1 MADLVAMLNERDL
14 NAQVTL
20 RQTVHNAAY
29 RTERTNQA
37 ATESECGQSR
47 DEQSRQTARGDP
59 DGAVEHHRVD
69 IVGIDACLD
78 CEQLVA
84 LTIPAGIGELR
95 QLGAT
100 RRFRHLV
107 MEVTAAGA
115 GFADDILNQQLALI
129 VFVIPAID
137 IDVFRV
143 GVHIGNAGIGAAG
156 AVDSEIVSG
165 FAPAHC
171 ADRIESKLPCFVRPK
186 SCRLWLFPR
195 NSTGSSSRR
204 RRDRT
209 PWSDAPR

>member
-1 MADLVAMLNERDL
+1 MADLVTMLNERDL

-20 RQTVHNAAY
+20 RQAVHNAAY

-47 DEQSRQTARGDP
+47 DQQSRQTARGDP
-59 DGAVEHHRVD
+59 DGAVEHYRVD
-69 IVGIDACLD
+69 IVGIDARLD

-95 QLGAT
+95 QLRTT

-107 MEVTAAGA
+107 FEETAAGA
-115 GFADDILNQQLALI
+115 GFAYDVLNQQLALI
-129 VFVIPAID
+129 VLVIPAID

-143 GVHIGNAGIGAAG
+143 VVHIGNAGICAAG

-171 ADRIESKLPCFVRPK
+171 ADRVESELPC
-186 SCRLWLFPR
+186 LL
-195 NSTGSSSRR
+195 
-204 RRDRT
+204 RRDL
-209 PWSDAPR
+209 AG

>member
-1 MADLVAMLNERDL
+1 MADLVTMLNERDL
-14 NAQVTL
+14 NAQVPL

-47 DEQSRQTARGDP
+47 DEQSGQTAPGDP

-78 CEQLVA
+78 GEQLVA

-95 QLGAT
+95 QFGTA

-107 MEVTAAGA
+107 FEVTAAGA
-115 GFADDILNQQLALI
+115 GFADAILNQQLALI

-137 IDVFRV
+137 I
-143 GVHIGNAGIGAAG
+143 
-156 AVDSEIVSG
+156 
-165 FAPAHC
+165 
-171 ADRIESKLPCFVRPK
+171 
-186 SCRLWLFPR
+186 
-195 NSTGSSSRR
+195 
-204 RRDRT
+204 
-209 PWSDAPR
+209 